1 VHSGMFLSLFKMQ
14 NCFFSSPRGNS
25 FELSYASLLFFSH
38 RIFAQSTTF
47 RWD

>member
-25 FELSYASLLFFSH
+25 FELSYASLFFFPPH
-38 RIFAQSTTF
+38 ICAVNHF
-47 RWD
+47 